1 MCVCLCMCDECV
13 CECDVCVCAWC
24 VCISIQFNL
33 LLSPVNTQ
41 PAQWELM
48 RHWTYVK
55 IKTWDKKWSW
65 QWITEIVVYVCVFMH
80 TKTRVQTHTH
90 THTHTNTHNIIH
102 VVVTVINYELT
113 GTEPSSAQQQSVKV
127 HVCHPY
133 GPPLIIYHTNT
144 VDFHFVSITV
154 G

>member
-1 MCVCLCMCDECV
+1 MIMTMNNRDSSICVCVHAYEDTR
-13 CECDVCVCAWC
+13 A
-24 VCISIQFNL
+24 
-33 LLSPVNTQ
+33 NT
-41 PAQWELM
+41 
-48 RHWTYVK
+48 H
-55 IKTWDKKWSW
+55 
-65 QWITEIVVYVCVFMH
+65 
-80 TKTRVQTHTH
+80 THTH

-154 G
+154 S

>member
-1 MCVCLCMCDECV
+1 MIMTMNNRDSS
-13 CECDVCVCAWC
+13 VCVC
-24 VCISIQFNL
+24 VH
-33 LLSPVNTQ
+33 PY
-41 PAQWELM
+41 E
-48 RHWTYVK
+48 
-55 IKTWDKKWSW
+55 D
-65 QWITEIVVYVCVFMH
+65 
-80 TKTRVQTHTH
+80 TRAN
-90 THTHTNTHNIIH
+90 THTHTNTHIIH

-133 GPPLIIYHTNT
+133 GPHLIIYHTNT